1 MLIVYNHENY
11 IYFKQKD
18 MTLTKFKLCCH
29 NNVKILIN
37 NNNRNIWPHL
47 IYIYIYV
54 FGILSKGTLCK

>member
-37 NNNRNIWPHL
+37 NNNRNIW
-47 IYIYIYV
+47 
-54 FGILSKGTLCK
+54 